1 MDTLVQTELDL
12 IGGIYDAV
20 IDPTL
25 WNNAVDRI
33 RRHLGFHLCM
43 LTVVAIPSGKIIVG
57 AQSNVPHPY
66 SETVYDYGN
75 DALDQWGGIER
86 IASLVTEEPI
96 LFSDFNRL
104 EDMFGRPFYENWS
117 KPQGLVDQLVLVLEY
132 NSRML
137 ANIAF
142 GVHETAP
149 PVSDAQTEGLRVL
162 APHLRRAVIISGL
175 LEGRTQA
182 AASFEAALNALA
194 SAVLLV
200 DEQMH
205 VIYANDDAQRIL
217 AAGDPLVR
225 FNGRLSLPR
234 ELVRGQLEAAVA
246 AAGLDSGHLQ
256 RGSGIPARGADG
268 SEVVVHVLPLGRRSL
283 GRVGP
288 AAAAIFVAQPS
299 TELNLPMEALQ
310 LLYDLRPAEARV
322 FELIVR
328 GLPAARIATAL
339 GVATSTVKTHTLHLY
354 DKVGVR
360 SRAELARIARDMSLG
375 AR

>member
-1 MDTLVQTELDL
+1 MDTLVKTELDL
-12 IGGIYDAV
+12 IGAIYDAV

-25 WNNAVDRI
+25 WNDAVDRI

-66 SETVYDYGN
+66 SEMVYQYGN
-75 DALDQWGGIER
+75 DALDQWGGVER
-86 IASLVTEEPI
+86 LASLVTEEPL

-104 EDMFGRPFYENWS
+104 EDMYGRPFYENWS

-142 GVHETAP
+142 GVHESAP
-149 PVSDAQTEGLRVL
+149 PVSEAQIEGLRVL

-205 VIYANDDAQRIL
+205 IIYANDDAQKML
-217 AAGDPLVR
+217 AAGEPLAR
-225 FNGRLSLPR
+225 FNGRLSVPR
-234 ELVRGQLEAAVA
+234 ELVRGQLDAAVA
-246 AAGLDSGHLQ
+246 SAALDVNRLQ
-256 RGSGIPARGADG
+256 RGSGIPARGPDG
-268 SEVVVHVLPLGRRSL
+268 GEVIVHVLPLGRGNLAR
-283 GRVGP
+283 P
-288 AAAAIFVAQPS
+288 NAAAAAVFVGQPS
-299 TELNLPMEALQ
+299 AQLNLPMEALQ

-328 GLPAARIATAL
+328 GLPAARIAETL
-339 GVATSTVKTHTLHLY
+339 GIATSTVKTHTLHLY

-375 AR
+375 TR